1 MVLARTMILNL
12 MDILVHVHGALM
24 VLNVK
29 LIIDLVN
36 QILVGMT
43 VYDVLKSTN
52 RNNVSSF

>member
-1 MVLARTMILNL
+1 MVLARTMILSL
-12 MDILVHVHGALM
+12 MDILVHVYGALM

-36 QILVGMT
+36 QILVGMM